1 MRIVESEDIQ
11 ESGLNSQ
18 NIIHTTQPSD
28 RESSPT
34 QSEVTHSSL
43 ADQIT
48 TTGSED
54 LDNNEEERADDRD
67 TDSVSQRLVI
77 DSILDTSQ
85 SEGVL
90 SNDLLR
96 GRYSV
101 STELGGKLDLDPS
114 STFRPIRSLTDSS
127 LTPTITSSL
136 PTFISSSSSVN
147 TKTQTE
153 EPTSLDE
160 SDGPKEYQN
169 LSSELSSRLSICEY
183 FEDVGTDSDQ
193 EQKSEKNSAVSTRD
207 LIGTS
212 SQQGGGQ
219 TMRLDSSDNF
229 ASLTHEN
236 YSGIQTQSQLGIGGI
251 FEDGNTEEEG
261 VLVERDF
268 STPIKGDESMLS
280 TLPSH
285 KGPSYLDHLSPLSRG
300 SALSESTPIRPNHLS
315 RVLISPDSDI
325 VDDSRI
331 FEEELCSPVAKRSRS
346 IESSPSSGAVFIVRD
361 GSGQGLDNTDD
372 HQDTG
377 LRTHPRSFSLWDH
390 LKYEVYIGDDDERI
404 PEFISSN
411 HLRSERITNF
421 LNVPTSIEKMI
432 IFGFFIC
439 LDSFLSVLTIL
450 PIKFFFSLWKLIKS
464 LLSRSIHR
472 LRLFFGIEENRS
484 RKALRLGVLNKIDLI
499 QGSLIIMASVILHH
513 ITDASR
519 MYHSVRGQ
527 DNIKLYVIFNV
538 LEIADRLC
546 CSFGQDILDSLFSPS
561 TLGRRLDGS
570 QPHFKPLSLFIL
582 TLVFTVAHTLVLFY
596 QLVSLNVAI
605 NSYDHSLMTLLISN
619 QFVEIKG
626 SVFKKFEKENLFQMS
641 CADIVER
648 FQLSLMLT
656 MIALRNI
663 IELSGSPTFGSSS
676 SSSHAYNFSYQ
687 YLPTSFNIFPSFSL
701 LQTIFLPVLIV
712 ILSEIL
718 VDWLKHAFITKFN
731 HIRPSVYGRFIDVLC
746 KDLVG
751 NEYYEN
757 QSDKDEKVKPFIDKS
772 PAVSRRLGFS
782 VIPICCLSIRVFFQA
797 LNMLSDVSNLDELS
811 SQGLE
816 EEEEPQIGYST
827 AFSTPSSIA
836 PIVYLK
842 KIFASINIFSNQIN
856 KENIDLSASALSSSS
871 SILDSQGPEKD
882 FIPSNRSD
890 FSNFQLKALLILS
903 GLIVIIFMVLFKL
916 YLGICLRF
924 YASERLKNLEPRRQ
938 EDLINGKGRSPI
950 GSSVHEILKE
960 KQELEFLRST
970 EFDVLN
976 AHQARK
982 RKTTTTTTTTT
993 TTVTRVPKA
1002 TIEEKKSQSGSKGDD
1017 GEEEEEEADEEVRK
1031 RVAVLSKRLNDDHQG
1046 NESKGRKNI
1055 PMEELSRFD
1064 MVRSRIW

>member
-1 MRIVESEDIQ
+1 MYLNQMRIVESEDIQ

-439 LDSFLSVLTIL
+439 LDSFLS
-450 PIKFFFSLWKLIKS
+450 
-464 LLSRSIHR
+464 
-472 LRLFFGIEENRS
+472 
-484 RKALRLGVLNKIDLI
+484 
-499 QGSLIIMASVILHH
+499 
-513 ITDASR
+513 
-519 MYHSVRGQ
+519 
-527 DNIKLYVIFNV
+527 
-538 LEIADRLC
+538 
-546 CSFGQDILDSLFSPS
+546 
-561 TLGRRLDGS
+561 
-570 QPHFKPLSLFIL
+570 
-582 TLVFTVAHTLVLFY
+582 
-596 QLVSLNVAI
+596 
-605 NSYDHSLMTLLISN
+605 
-619 QFVEIKG
+619 FVEIKG